1 MYNEFENAA
10 WQTRR
15 RKISTASIFS
25 YLVSAS
31 VDDRGL
37 RHVMSRDDS
46 SFSHQALSKAR
57 AKIPEGFFR
66 QINSKLQSKREP
78 GTRLVV
84 IDGSKVRVH
93 PSYGSEGYTST
104 SCRDYTRR
112 LMLLSSALDVHSRT
126 CFDVKLSKAFD
137 ERACAKSHM
146 EMLTRGD
153 TMIFDRGY
161 LSLAMMKAANEKGL
175 RTVFRVRSNACRSVK
190 FFYNQSATF
199 RKVMIIRDGDLTP
212 MWLYKYYI
220 DGVKYVCATNF
231 ESSVKRVQSLYKL
244 RWRVE
249 SSFKRLKSV
258 LNLEKSH
265 SRTAV
270 GFAQEVE
277 ARILFDT
284 VCVNQCDEPASGYL
298 KSVDMCNTA
307 CKVMLICA
315 ETMLSYKSFR
325 SILETYHVDI
335 YKKLTRPSPVRLK

>member
-1 MYNEFENAA
+1 
-10 WQTRR
+10 
-15 RKISTASIFS
+15 
-25 YLVSAS
+25 
-31 VDDRGL
+31 
-37 RHVMSRDDS
+37 
-46 SFSHQALSKAR
+46 
-57 AKIPEGFFR
+57 
-66 QINSKLQSKREP
+66 
-78 GTRLVV
+78 
-84 IDGSKVRVH
+84 
-93 PSYGSEGYTST
+93 
-104 SCRDYTRR
+104 
-112 LMLLSSALDVHSRT
+112 
-126 CFDVKLSKAFD
+126 
-137 ERACAKSHM
+137 
-146 EMLTRGD
+146 
-153 TMIFDRGY
+153 MIFDRGY
-161 LSLAMMKAANEKGL
+161 FSLAMLNAANEKGL

-199 RKVMIIRDGDLTP
+199 RKVMMIRDGDLTP

-231 ESSVKRVQSLYKL
+231 ESSVKCVQSLYKL

-298 KSVDMCNTA
+298 KSVDMCNTV

-325 SILETYHVDI
+325 SILATYHVDI